1 MNSITGFV
9 IAVTVSY
16 LTTVNAGTSD
26 LGPVVATYT
35 PACQL
40 VVAYNSSEVLN
51 LTVSCN
57 YISIYAGYF
66 DRVKLGFC
74 TENEYNNLTVTVCGG
89 NVTDTKVS
97 PARTNFYA
105 AVNNVSHSCQS
116 NIYTCIK
123 SSVISMAVRQ
133 QEQFCSL
140 MSLNVGGT
148 TSEQCLT
155 TGDYNCTQDE
165 FNQLKTAAC
174 SVNSTTVDQNFTT
187 ALLSTTSKCQSMI
200 SYCAGNSKDAWYY
213 VFVLQYC
220 QALKV
225 DNAEACFKFD
235 GACTNAEFDM
245 LKLEACGPET
255 TTMSVSSPTT
265 TLSTPPIGAT
275 NLTLT
280 TPPNIAT
287 NISGT
292 LMVIVLSW
300 ATAFSSTLPEL

>member
-1 MNSITGFV
+1 MNRFIGFV
-9 IAVTVSY
+9 IAVSY

-40 VVAYNSSEVLN
+40 VVDYNSSEVLN

-57 YISIYAGYF
+57 YISIYAGYLYS
-66 DRVKLGFC
+66 VKLGFC

-89 NVTDTKVS
+89 NVTDTEVS

-123 SSVISMAVRQ
+123 SSVIPIVMRQ

-140 MSLNVGGT
+140 MSLNVNGT
-148 TSEQCLT
+148 TSELCLT

-174 SVNSTTVDQNFTT
+174 SVNSTTVDQNFSR
-187 ALLSTTSKCQSMI
+187 ALLNTTSKCQSMI
-200 SYCAGNSKDAWYY
+200 SHCAGTSTEAWIDVLVQKYCDSLKINSDAGS
-213 VFVLQYC
+213 
-220 QALKV
+220 
-225 DNAEACFKFD
+225 AEECFKQD
-235 GACTNAEFDM
+235 GACTSAEFDM
-245 LKLEACGPET
+245 LKLAACGQET
-255 TTMSVSSPTT
+255 TTSTVISPTSPRNT
-265 TLSTPPIGAT
+265 
-275 NLTLT
+275 
-280 TPPNIAT
+280 AT
-287 NISGT
+287 NISVATIIFVLT
-292 LMVIVLSW
+292 LS
-300 ATAFSSTLPEL
+300 AAFCGGFF